1 MICLSNI
8 SKIYNE
14 GKSNAFQALCS
25 LSLEIEDGEM
35 LSIIGK
41 SGSGKTT
48 LLNIIG
54 CIDKFTSGS
63 YMLDDM
69 SVSECSDKDFAEIR
83 NQKIGIVM
91 QDFALIDTYTVR
103 ENLLVPT
110 FFAEKSESKQVIN
123 NRIDELLKKM
133 GISDLKNKIVRE
145 LSGGQKQRTA
155 IARALMN
162 NPSVILADEPTGAL
176 DSKIAADIMDL
187 FKKLNNDG
195 KTIIIVTHDKEIAA
209 QCGRIIEI
217 ADGRIV

>member
-1 MICLSNI
+1 MIRLSNI

-14 GKSNAFQALCS
+14 GKSNAFQALYS

-69 SVSECSDKDFAEIR
+69 SVSECSVKDFAEIR
-83 NQKIGIVM
+83 NKKIGIVM
-91 QDFALIDTYTVR
+91 QDFALIDTYTIR

-133 GISDLKNKIVRE
+133 GIFDLKNKIVRE

-176 DSKIAADIMDL
+176 DSKTAADIMDL
-187 FKKLNNDG
+187 FKKLYNDG
-195 KTIIIVTHDKEIAA
+195 KTVIIVTHDKEIAA

-217 ADGRIV
+217 SDGRIV

>member
-1 MICLSNI
+1 MIRLSNI

-14 GKSNAFQALCS
+14 GKSNAFQALYS

-83 NQKIGIVM
+83 NKKIGIVM
-91 QDFALIDTYTVR
+91 QDFALIDTYTVK

-176 DSKIAADIMDL
+176 DSKTAADIMDL